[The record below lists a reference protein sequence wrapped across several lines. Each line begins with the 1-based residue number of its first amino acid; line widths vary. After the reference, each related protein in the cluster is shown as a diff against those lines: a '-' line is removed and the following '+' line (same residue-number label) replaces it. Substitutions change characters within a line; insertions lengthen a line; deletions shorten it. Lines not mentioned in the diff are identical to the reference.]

1 MFSKRLKEFLFWI
14 FLLIVLNIVLNIFV
28 NYLRDFGFDMITIYV
43 MLLLLSF
50 LLYYYQNIIFIV
62 F

>member
-1 MFSKRLKEFLFWI
+1 MFSKRLKEFLFWV
-14 FLLIVLNIVLNIFV
+14 FLLIILNIVLNIFV

-43 MLLLLSF
+43 ILLLLSF
-50 LLYYYQNIIFIV
+50 LLYYYKNIIFIV

>member
-14 FLLIVLNIVLNIFV
+14 FLLIILNIVLSIFV

>member
-14 FLLIVLNIVLNIFV
+14 FLLIILNIVLNIFV

>member
-14 FLLIVLNIVLNIFV
+14 FLLIILNIVLNIFV
-28 NYLRDFGFDMITIYV
+28 NYLRDFGFNMITIYV